1 MHTVPENGFT
11 TNKLILKL
19 LNEQPSEVYRG
30 KNAEELKDT
39 LKNIEG
45 LAHLKK
51 LAYLDLSNNLIEELP
66 SDLSAVLPCDSLMIL
81 KLQGNPLP

>member
-45 LAHLKK
+45 LVSRHGFFFFARGTF
-51 LAYLDLSNNLIEELP
+51 P
-66 SDLSAVLPCDSLMIL
+66 
-81 KLQGNPLP
+81 PLPHRRIFCT